1 MAHGPRLSLGCA
13 QGLQEL
19 ATLLRRLGSCRPS
32 PGPHTG
38 SAPHGRQVP
47 DPGAAMTDHI
57 TKIAEHERSTRRW
70 ILPFAILV
78 IAAIVAFLVLLTRP
92 DL

>member
-1 MAHGPRLSLGCA
+1 
-13 QGLQEL
+13 
-19 ATLLRRLGSCRPS
+19 
-32 PGPHTG
+32 
-38 SAPHGRQVP
+38 
-47 DPGAAMTDHI
+47 MTDHI
-57 TKIAEHERSTRRW
+57 TEIAEHERSTRRW